1 MSGSSPAPELP
12 DLEIIR
18 PLGHGQAADVFLAR
32 EPDLQRMVAVKVL
45 RPTGGMDDIA
55 RLRFAREGRA
65 LAALTHPGVVQ
76 LHRTGETPDGRP
88 FLVMQY
94 VQGRSLEERLAAEG
108 PLGVPEARRV
118 LGAIAEALAAAH
130 RHGIVHRDLR
140 PSNVLIEDETGR
152 VLLTDF
158 GLAAVLDSGREATQ
172 RITRTG
178 QVVGD
183 IHSMSP
189 EQIRGEKVT
198 GRADVYQVGVLAY
211 HMLTGE
217 GPFGNGPPARIMAAH
232 LEEEPRDLTQLRMTI
247 DPALSVLVRPCLAK
261 EARRRPTAADLARR
275 LSEPEGVG
283 AAAGL
288 DPLDLLKRR
297 VPQFVVAA
305 AVVGGAF
312 IGGVHQL
319 DEQGY
324 MFEGGY
330 ELSWILVIHGVA
342 AAAVV
347 SWFHGP
353 RGKQRVTPLE
363 VGVLAVLGASWV
375 ALSAWTFLTLR

>member
-1 MSGSSPAPELP
+1 MSGPSSAPALP

-18 PLGHGQAADVFLAR
+18 PLGHGQVADVFLAR

-45 RPTGGMDDIA
+45 RPTVAMDDIA
-55 RLRFAREGRA
+55 RLRFEREARA
-65 LAALTHPGVVQ
+65 LAALTYPGVVQ

-94 VQGRSLEERLAAEG
+94 VQGRSIEERLAAEG
-108 PLGVPEARRV
+108 PLAVPEARRV
-118 LGAIAEALAAAH
+118 LGAVAEALAAAH
-130 RHGIVHRDLR
+130 RQGIVHRDLR
-140 PSNVLIEDETGR
+140 PSNVLVEDETGR

-158 GLAAVLDSGREATQ
+158 GLAAVLDSGRVAAQ

-217 GPFGNGPPARIMAAH
+217 GPFGDGPPARLMAAH

-247 DPALSVLVRPCLAK
+247 DPALSALVRPCLAK

-275 LSEPEGVG
+275 LTEPEGTG
-283 AAAGL
+283 PDAAGGL
-288 DPLDLLKRR
+288 DPLELLRR
-297 VPQFVVAA
+297 RIPQFVAAA
-305 AVVGGAF
+305 AVVGVG
-312 IGGVHQL
+312 ILGGVHQL
-319 DEQGY
+319 DEQDM
-324 MFEGGY
+324 MFEDGY
-330 ELSWILVIHGVA
+330 PLALILVIHGVA
-342 AAAVV
+342 ATAVL

-375 ALSAWTFLTLR
+375 ALSVWTLLS